1 MSKKEVKN
9 LKKIISELKSCLRWY
24 VENDDVQ
31 EGGRW
36 EESNAFWLEGKRKAQ
51 ALLESIEDSEEKE

>member
-31 EGGRW
+31 EGGHW

-51 ALLESIEDSEEKE
+51 ALLESLESEEEME

>member
-24 VENDDVQ
+24 VENDDVH
-31 EGGRW
+31 EGGHW
-36 EESNAFWLEGKRKAQ
+36 EEYNAFSLEGKRKAQ